1 MTVGHHALPQP
12 SCFATPGSL
21 LDFRLWHFGC
31 ACCAHFASSCLSDLC
46 VALFAPSL
54 SAQMGMLLWLSLRRC
69 CALGMWSCAVQL
81 SKLCL
86 GVSSAHTQWCAGV
99 GPRERFTVLLMRLPA
114 AAPEAP
120 CSLHI
125 CQAQQ
130 PLAAAGMS
138 PCSVLVI
145 VTLNACSDCM
155 HHLAEQ
161 VVPRSEKGCGF
172 GDFVLLLLG
181 LSDPSLHYH
190 H

>member
-1 MTVGHHALPQP
+1 
-12 SCFATPGSL
+12 
-21 LDFRLWHFGC
+21 
-31 ACCAHFASSCLSDLC
+31 
-46 VALFAPSL
+46 
-54 SAQMGMLLWLSLRRC
+54 
-69 CALGMWSCAVQL
+69 
-81 SKLCL
+81 
-86 GVSSAHTQWCAGV
+86 
-99 GPRERFTVLLMRLPA
+99 VLLVRLPA
-114 AAPEAP
+114 AALEAP

-125 CQAQQ
+125 CQAHQ

-181 LSDPSLHYH
+181 LSDPSLRYH